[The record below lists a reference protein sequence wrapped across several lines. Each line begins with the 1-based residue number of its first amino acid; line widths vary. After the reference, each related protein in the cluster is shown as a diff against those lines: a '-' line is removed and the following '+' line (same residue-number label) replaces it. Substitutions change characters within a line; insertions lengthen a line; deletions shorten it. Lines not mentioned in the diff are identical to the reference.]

1 MVKQL
6 YRIYKQYFRLTR
18 GAFISMNRSNKTA
31 LNSIVGLIF
40 SLINSILSFVLRA
53 IFIRLLGLEYAGV
66 NTLFS
71 DVLSILNLAE
81 LGFNN
86 AILFRLYK
94 TIFDNDDE
102 KTELYLTLY
111 KKICYI
117 VGTFVAVAGVA
128 CIPFLRFLIKDTP
141 KFSEPLWSI
150 YILILLATVVT
161 HFVNYK
167 SILLIAKQ
175 DRYITTII
183 QYSSIF
189 LRNVLQLLALIVFK
203 SIYLY
208 LAAVIITNL
217 ANGIINGIVSNKKYH
232 LSWKSKKNVSKS
244 EREEIFKDV
253 GALSV
258 YKICRTVDATVDT
271 FLISKFIAVSITA
284 IYGSIM
290 MLLNAIHELLGVFN
304 DGMIASLGDLNAS
317 GNKKNLESVFYETIH
332 FTFLIYGISTAI
344 LMPLLPSFSIWWI
357 GHSLNKGTIVLILI
371 NFYMYGIGMNI
382 ATYRNSL
389 GIFVKG
395 WKRPAIT
402 ALLNL
407 IFSVFLISKIGIAG
421 TILGTLIS
429 RILTGTW
436 YDPYIILRYGIDS
449 KPYKYYFR
457 YIVYFCFVMFISFF
471 NTNLVG
477 KYLSVPLT
485 FVEFVKQGIIYLII
499 SIIAFLVFGCLFSEQ
514 KIIITRIK
522 TLISIFNKKI
532 FGRH

>member
-1 MVKQL
+1 
-6 YRIYKQYFRLTR
+6 
-18 GAFISMNRSNKTA
+18 MNRSNKTA
-31 LNSIVGLIF
+31 VNSIVGLLC

-53 IFIRLLGLEYAGV
+53 LFIRLLGLEYAGV

-71 DVLSILNLAE
+71 DILSILNLAE

-94 TIFDNDDE
+94 TISDRDDE
-102 KTELYLTLY
+102 KTELYLSLY
-111 KKICYI
+111 KRICYS
-117 VGTFVAVAGVA
+117 VGTFVAVVGIG
-128 CIPFLRFLIKDTP
+128 CIPFLKFFIKSTP

-183 QYSSIF
+183 QYSCIF
-189 LRNVLQLLALIVFK
+189 LRNGLQILALVAFK

-208 LAAVIITNL
+208 LIVVIITNL
-217 ANGIINGIVSNKKYH
+217 ANGLINGIVSNKKYN
-232 LSWKSKKNVSKS
+232 LSWKSKEKVPKA
-244 EREEIFKDV
+244 EKQQIFKDV

-258 YKICRTVDATVDT
+258 YKICRTIDATVDT

-284 IYGSIM
+284 IYGSTM

-317 GNKKNLESVFYETIH
+317 GNKNNLKSVFYETIH
-332 FTFLIYGISTAI
+332 FTFLIYGICTAT
-344 LMPLLPSFSIWWI
+344 LLPILPAFTNWWI
-357 GHSLNKGTIVLILI
+357 GHSLKSGTITLILI

-389 GIFVKG
+389 GVFVKG
-395 WKRPAIT
+395 WKRPAVT
-402 ALLNL
+402 AILNL
-407 IFSVFLISKIGIAG
+407 VFSIILINKVGIAG

-429 RILTGTW
+429 RTLTGTW
-436 YDPYIILRYGIDS
+436 YDPYIILRYGVGC

-457 YIVYFCFVMFISFF
+457 YIVYFAFVILVAFF
-471 NTNLVG
+471 NRTVIGNL
-477 KYLSVPLT
+477 LSVPNSL
-485 FVEFVKQGIIYLII
+485 FDFIKQGLLYGLI
-499 SIIAFLVFGCLFSEQ
+499 SVIAFMIFGFLFSEH
-514 KIIITRIK
+514 KTIISRMK
-522 TLISIFNKKI
+522 ALLDGLSKKVL
-532 FGRH
+532 GRN